1 LDALCP
7 RLHAFAHSSD
17 FGEGLLQKILFDS
30 ELPDLGVKLLDV
42 RFILCWLFWALPE
55 NPATIC
61 SLACFSHWEI

>member
-1 LDALCP
+1 M
-7 RLHAFAHSSD
+7 
-17 FGEGLLQKILFDS
+17 LQKILFDS